1 MAQVVWNRKAVRQFE
16 KIQEYLSKEFGDKT
30 TEEFTKRVFNF
41 LDLLSN
47 YPDLGTVENK
57 ERNIRGFL
65 LHRHTTLFY
74 KIGSDK
80 ICLLAMFDNRQD
92 PKKPKY

>member
-41 LDLLSN
+41 LDLLSD

-80 ICLLAMFDNRQD
+80 IYLLAMFDNRQD